1 MPAAPSPSI
10 GQIAINCRDVAR
22 ATAFYRDV
30 IGLPLLFEGGGMSFL
45 DAGGTRLMLGLPSAP
60 ELDHPSSILY
70 FRVLDIERRAASMQ
84 AAGATFRRL
93 PQATH
98 RDARIELWT
107 GFFEDSEGN
116 LLALMEEKPL

>member
-1 MPAAPSPSI
+1 MPPAPTI

-30 IGLPLLFEGGGMSFL
+30 IGLPLLFEAGGMSFL

-70 FRVLDIERRAASMQ
+70 FRVDDIAQRAAAMQ
-84 AAGATFRRL
+84 AAGARFRRL

-98 RDARIELWT
+98 RDERMALWI

-116 LLALMEEKPL
+116 LLALMEEKTL